1 MCMSVL
7 PACIFVYHMWILPIE
22 AILPIDPLEL
32 ELHADCELLYGC
44 WELNSGPFQE
54 QQVVLTTEQL
64 SQLLKSFSFSLVKK
78 QNKATKLWKHLCI

>member
-1 MCMSVL
+1 
-7 PACIFVYHMWILPIE
+7 
-22 AILPIDPLEL
+22 
-32 ELHADCELLYGC
+32 
-44 WELNSGPFQE
+44 LNSGPFQE